1 MPTGGSVP
9 FTWTIYANSFRV
21 ADYIKDNWEKLIV

>member
-9 FTWTIYANSFRV
+9 FTFTIYANSFRV
-21 ADYIKDNWEKLIV
+21 ADYIKQNYEELVS